1 MSQIVNDRPPVT
13 YHKKTFFQRLAL
25 DFRQNKM
32 VYLMWLPVLAFYLIF
47 HYAPMGGL
55 VIAFQNYKPFKG
67 IAKSKFV
74 GLEHF
79 QEFLTG
85 TYAWRTI
92 RNTLVISLLQILIGF
107 PMPIIFALLINEV
120 RCNPYKRVVQTVSY
134 IRFIHANYAPIRETW
149 LPYCRESQ
157 RGYYAAVT
165 AMDANVG
172 RILDR
177 LEADGLL
184 DSTMIVFT
192 SDNGSN
198 MGHHGIVGKGN
209 GTYPMNMYETSVKV
223 PGIFAWPGHI
233 PQGVVSQTMVSH
245 YDFMPSREIFERG
258 STALS
263 ELTWAAE
270 RYFPGDFDVVMSG
283 GIFAAFPEYAQSVT
297 AKASPRARMIR
308 ADVPPVFGC
317 ALEAVLR
324 GGAVPAPDFR
334 TRFMAEYAHAAK

>member
-107 PMPIIFALLINEV
+107 PMPIIFALLMNEV

-134 IRFIHANYAPIRETW
+134 MPHFIS
-149 LPYCRESQ
+149 L
-157 RGYYAAVT
+157 
-165 AMDANVG
+165 
-172 RILDR
+172 
-177 LEADGLL
+177 
-184 DSTMIVFT
+184 
-192 SDNGSN
+192 
-198 MGHHGIVGKGN
+198 
-209 GTYPMNMYETSVKV
+209 
-223 PGIFAWPGHI
+223 
-233 PQGVVSQTMVSH
+233 
-245 YDFMPSREIFERG
+245 
-258 STALS
+258 
-263 ELTWAAE
+263 
-270 RYFPGDFDVVMSG
+270 VVMCGMISD
-283 GIFAAFPEYAQSVT
+283 FAASTGLFNVFRDLAGKPHLNFLAEPRYYRTIYIASGIWKQMGWSSILYLATLSSVDMSLYE
-297 AKASPRARMIR
+297 AAAIDGAGRFRSASPCPRWC
-308 ADVPPVFGC
+308 PSSPC
-317 ALEAVLR
+317 S
-324 GGAVPAPDFR
+324 
-334 TRFMAEYAHAAK
+334 

>member
-107 PMPIIFALLINEV
+107 PMPIIFPQLFNAPRGTLIADQRRAGEA
-120 RCNPYKRVVQTVSY
+120 RPRGKAGSERRKACFHPGGSG
-134 IRFIHANYAPIRETW
+134 FH
-149 LPYCRESQ
+149 LPR
-157 RGYYAAVT
+157 
-165 AMDANVG
+165 
-172 RILDR
+172 
-177 LEADGLL
+177 
-184 DSTMIVFT
+184 
-192 SDNGSN
+192 
-198 MGHHGIVGKGN
+198 
-209 GTYPMNMYETSVKV
+209 
-223 PGIFAWPGHI
+223 
-233 PQGVVSQTMVSH
+233 
-245 YDFMPSREIFERG
+245 
-258 STALS
+258 
-263 ELTWAAE
+263 ELTHQ
-270 RYFPGDFDVVMSG
+270 PSL
-283 GIFAAFPEYAQSVT
+283 
-297 AKASPRARMIR
+297 
-308 ADVPPVFGC
+308 PV
-317 ALEAVLR
+317 
-324 GGAVPAPDFR
+324 
-334 TRFMAEYAHAAK
+334 